1 VEEAEARMAG
11 AARSAALAAI
21 GKGE

>member
-1 VEEAEARMAG
+1 MEETEVRMAG